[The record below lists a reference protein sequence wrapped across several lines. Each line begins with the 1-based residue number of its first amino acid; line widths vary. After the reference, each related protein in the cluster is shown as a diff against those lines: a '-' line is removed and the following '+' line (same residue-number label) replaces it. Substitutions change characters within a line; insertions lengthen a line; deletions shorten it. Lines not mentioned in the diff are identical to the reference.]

1 MVVESRL
8 KEELMRET
16 ILNTLSELVLYQ
28 DKENRIMWAN
38 RAAGDSVGSVPEEL
52 VGRCCYEVW
61 HQRSEPC
68 EGCPVVKAWETGES
82 QIAEITSPDGRVW
95 LIRGYPV
102 RSENG
107 EILGVVEITLNITE
121 RKQVETALR
130 ESENKFRDLAEKSL
144 VGIYLIQDGVFKY
157 VNSRLAEIFGYEVEE
172 IIEKKNVRDLT
183 FPEDWPTA
191 EENIRKRIT
200 GEVDSVHCVCRGIAR
215 NQDTI
220 WVEVYGSKTIYQ
232 GRPAVIGAL
241 LDITERKLI
250 EEALY
255 LSEEKFRIMVEQSN
269 DMIWTLDTEGSFT
282 FFNKRCEEVSGH
294 TFEDWQGKTFEPL
307 ILEEYIPWVIEAF
320 RRTLDGEPQHYEV
333 GVRNKE
339 GGILLLSVNTAPVFM
354 GHEVVGTVSF
364 GRDITEQKRAEE
376 KLKMEA
382 QLLDAA
388 SDSIIVYDFEGNC
401 IFANEAAYK
410 SRGFSKD
417 ELMRLNLRDSLTPEY
432 ANLIEPWIKKLTET
446 SEAILECAVF
456 CKNRS
461 TMPMEVHARII
472 ESGGRKVI
480 LSVARD
486 ITKRKQ
492 VEQELRNSL
501 EKLSESI

>member
-1 MVVESRL
+1 MVVEDKL
-8 KEELMRET
+8 KEELMKET

-38 RAAGDSVGSVPEEL
+38 RAAGDSVGLAPEQL
-52 VGRCCYEVW
+52 AGRFCYEVC

-68 EGCPVVKAWETGES
+68 EGCPVVRARETGQSE
-82 QIAEITSPDGRVW
+82 IAEITSPDGRVW

-107 EILGVVEITLNITE
+107 EILGVIEITLDITE
-121 RKQVETALR
+121 RKRAEDALR
-130 ESENKFRDLAEKSL
+130 ESENKFRDLAEKSF
-144 VGIYLIQDGVFKY
+144 VGIYLIQDGVLKY
-157 VNSRLAEIFGYEVEE
+157 VNPRLAEIFEYEVEE
-172 IIEKKNVRDLT
+172 IKEKKNVRDLT
-183 FPEDWPTA
+183 LPEDWPIV
-191 EENIRKRIT
+191 EENIRKRIS
-200 GEVDSVHCVCRGIAR
+200 GEVKSVHYVLRGITK
-215 NQDTI
+215 NKDTI
-220 WVEVYGSKTIYQ
+220 WVEVYGSRTMYQ

-241 LDITERKLI
+241 LDITKRKLV
-250 EEALY
+250 EQALH
-255 LSEEKFRIMVEQSN
+255 LSEEKFRTMIEQSN

-294 TFEDWQGKTFEPL
+294 RFEDWQGKTFEPL

-333 GVRNKE
+333 GVRKKDGE
-339 GGILLLSVNTAPVFM
+339 ILLLSVNTAPVFV

-364 GRDITEQKRAEE
+364 GRDVTEQKRAEE
-376 KLKMEA
+376 KLMMEA
-382 QLLDAA
+382 QLLDTAT
-388 SDSIIVYDFEGNC
+388 DSIMVYDFDGNC

-432 ANLIEPWIKKLTET
+432 ANLIELWIKKLTET
-446 SEAILECAVF
+446 GEATLECAVF

-461 TMPMEVHARII
+461 TMPIEVHARII
-472 ESGGRKVI
+472 ESGGRKLI
-480 LSVARD
+480 LGVARD

-492 VEQELRNSL
+492 AEQELRTSL
-501 EKLSESI
+501 EKLSGGI